1 MADSN
6 ITKKALAGV
15 MKDLMCRMPF
25 SKISVSDI
33 CESCGMNRKSFYY
46 HFKDKYDLINW
57 IFYTEFFEAACSKPF
72 ENGWDFMQ
80 SICEY
85 FYENHTFYRKA
96 FEITGQNSFRDYF
109 QEMLGPILI
118 QYSAEMFHSENP
130 PKFFITFISDAFI
143 ISMIRWLSE
152 KKCMEPSAYVKQL
165 RACSDICIRGTSQ
178 SAKK

>member
-15 MKDLMCRMPF
+15 MKDLMCKMPF

-33 CESCGMNRKSFYY
+33 CEVCGMNRKSFYY

-57 IFYTEFFEAACSKPF
+57 IFYTEFFETACSGPF
-72 ENGWDFMQ
+72 ENGWDFIQ
-80 SICEY
+80 SICDY

-109 QEMLGPILI
+109 QDRMRSLYP
-118 QYSAEMFHSENP
+118 
-130 PKFFITFISDAFI
+130 
-143 ISMIRWLSE
+143 
-152 KKCMEPSAYVKQL
+152 
-165 RACSDICIRGTSQ
+165 
-178 SAKK
+178 

>member
-6 ITKKALAGV
+6 ITKKALAGI
-15 MKDLMCRMPF
+15 MKDLMGRMPF

-33 CESCGMNRKSFYY
+33 CEACGMNRKSFYY

-109 QEMLGPILI
+109 QEMLGPILV

-130 PKFFITFISDAFI
+130 PEFFITFISDAFI

-152 KKCMEPSAYVKQL
+152 KKCMEPSDYVKQL
-165 RACSDICIRGTSQ
+165 RACSDICIKGTSQ
-178 SAKK
+178 SMKK